1 MFHLCATIPLALQLA
16 WLEDVGSTVG
26 HNPIHRSI
34 SIFPLSLGR
43 TEGRRG
49 ETVREGRTDCRF
61 PGFCLFSPFFV
72 LAARPPSDHLSF
84 PLLSLPQSP
93 LLPTSDAISTIVY
106 RDPFRRSAAKRNS
119 PRASEV
125 MSPSPSLHPRRL
137 LQRRPISGAMTNA
150 SSNQHG
156 CFQEISSNG
165 RLALQLPLLA
175 LQGC

>member
-43 TEGRRG
+43 TDGERRPC
-49 ETVREGRTDCRF
+49 ERVGRTDCRF

-72 LAARPPSDHLSF
+72 LAARPPSAHLSF
-84 PLLSLPQSP
+84 P
-93 LLPTSDAISTIVY
+93 LPTSDAISTIVY

-165 RLALQLPLLA
+165 RLAPQFPPLA

>member
-1 MFHLCATIPLALQLA
+1 MLQ
-16 WLEDVGSTVG
+16 
-26 HNPIHRSI
+26 
-34 SIFPLSLGR
+34 FPTHYNFPDGRGRRVDGR
-43 TEGRRG
+43 TQSNSPIDIDFPPLPRTDGRRE
-49 ETVREGRTDCRF
+49 ETVREGRRTDCRF

-84 PLLSLPQSP
+84 P
-93 LLPTSDAISTIVY
+93 LPTSDAISTIVY

-137 LQRRPISGAMTNA
+137 LQRRRPISGAMTNA

-165 RLALQLPLLA
+165 RLAPQFPLLA